1 MLKKLKLFLDL
12 AFVFAFGISFGKSL
26 TYFLSSKILISSNSE
41 KNSKSHVKTKLANSN
56 ANNQNPPN
64 IKDGNI
70 PPPELMSFL
79 WEKGILGKEKPK
91 QEEKKEPETIP
102 VVLSPLSSS
111 YKLVGTIVSGK
122 KGSNWAFIY
131 HSPSNTTLMKKEGEE
146 IEPGAKI
153 VSIKSDSIEIMR
165 GNKKEILF
173 LFEEDEKKFQSQ
185 AQANPASPPP
195 QQENPEGV
203 NIGGISPFYPQMP
216 SPDLKQIGENT
227 YEVKKEFVV
236 SNLSNMANLLVSARA
251 IPYIKDG
258 QIYGFR
264 LLNISPSSFYKIIG
278 LQDGDVL
285 KSINGIQISSPEA
298 ILKILSDIQNETF
311 FEIVIERGGKEQK
324 LRYFVR

>member
-1 MLKKLKLFLDL
+1 M
-12 AFVFAFGISFGKSL
+12 FAFGISFGKSL
-26 TYFLSSKILISSNSE
+26 TYFLSSKVLISSNSE
-41 KNSKSHVKTKLANSN
+41 KNSKSHIKTKFVNSN
-56 ANNQNPPN
+56 TNNQNSPN

-91 QEEKKEPETIP
+91 QEEKKEQEAIP

-153 VSIKSDSIEIMR
+153 VSIKPDSIEIIR
-165 GNKKEILF
+165 GNNKEILF

-185 AQANPASPPP
+185 AQANPTPTP

-203 NIGGISPFYPQMP
+203 NIEGASPSFPQMP

-285 KSINGIQISSPEA
+285 KSINGVQVSSPEA
-298 ILKILSDIQNETF
+298 ILKILSDIQNETY

>member
-1 MLKKLKLFLDL
+1 MLKKRLKLFLDL
-12 AFVFAFGISFGKSL
+12 AFVFVLGISFGKSL
-26 TYFLSSKILISSNSE
+26 TYFLSSKIFIISNSE
-41 KNSKSHVKTKLANSN
+41 KNSKSQIKTKLLNSN
-56 ANNQNPPN
+56 ADNQNPPN
-64 IKDGNI
+64 VKDGSI

-122 KGSNWAFIY
+122 KGNNWAFIY

-153 VSIKSDSIEIMR
+153 VSIKSDSIEIIR
-165 GNKKEILF
+165 GNNKEVLF

-185 AQANPASPPP
+185 AQANPSPSP
-195 QQENPEGV
+195 QQGNSGEFNTLGTEP
-203 NIGGISPFYPQMP
+203 SFPQMP

-278 LQDGDVL
+278 LEDGDVL
-285 KSINGIQISSPEA
+285 KSINGIQVSSPEA
-298 ILKILSDIQNETF
+298 ILKILSDIQNETY